1 MIRRPPRSTRTD
13 TLFPYTTLFRSGSHR
28 TQHRKKG
35 LELAS
40 VNQGSK
46 QVADMSGN
54 SPNDTS
60 TGKTSANKTSTPS
73 GSAGS
78 ESGAPAAE
86 GSGSKPDA
94 GSPSP
99 LNDSN
104 VGGALRSVYQQT
116 INERSEEHTYELQS
130 RMR

>member
-1 MIRRPPRSTRTD
+1 
-13 TLFPYTTLFRSGSHR
+13 
-28 TQHRKKG
+28 
-35 LELAS
+35 
-40 VNQGSK
+40 
-46 QVADMSGN
+46 MSGN

-99 LNDSN
+99 LNDRN

-116 INERSEEHTYELQS
+116 TNEDFTSEEHPSELQPL
-130 RMR
+130 MRNPYAAVCLKKKKTPP

>member
-1 MIRRPPRSTRTD
+1 
-13 TLFPYTTLFRSGSHR
+13 
-28 TQHRKKG
+28 
-35 LELAS
+35 
-40 VNQGSK
+40 
-46 QVADMSGN
+46 MSGN

-104 VGGALRSVYQQT
+104 VGVALRSVYPQTNNEDIPADMLDRPNKQQKSAKRPHAART
-116 INERSEEHTYELQS
+116 QQPTHI
-130 RMR
+130 